1 MPTFPLIKL
10 VRWHNWPLTCA
21 LLVIL
26 NLLLASPARASHLR
40 AGDIQAKV
48 DTTAAHNPNR
58 IFFKLTLYR
67 DITPVPVTAPQDQA
81 VLFFGDGT
89 RSPVVPKASETPI
102 GFDTSVII
110 FYFEHTYPGSGSYTA
125 SFVEAF
131 RSRGVV
137 NMTLSDAQTFYIS
150 TTITTDPGLGLNHL
164 PVLRAPAIDRAASG
178 QVFLHNPAAYD
189 ADGDSLVFHRMVSQ
203 QSLTYTNT
211 GTLPAIYTPDHVPC
225 TGFRFPNSQLYGV
238 PPQTPVQVSYK
249 DNNGVELAQ
258 IGDTAIFQ
266 MNARTGLIVWNAP
279 LRTGIYNVA
288 FVVEEWRRTPYGAA
302 KIGEVIRDMQ
312 ITVVAAI
319 NLRPTLKIPQDT
331 CVVAGTLLRKNVT
344 ATDGSSAASPATPIQ
359 LFAYS
364 GILPPATFSQSA
376 QGPPRAVGA
385 FTWTPGCENIAR
397 EPYTIVFK
405 AQDTPHTPPL
415 SSDPP
420 LIDEKVWRVTVI
432 GPAPTNLRAVPGTG
446 QQVLLSWAS
455 YPCQTGA
462 SGVLATTRIYR
473 RENCYPY
480 TPSACETGIP
490 AGAGYQLLGTVP
502 ANVAAYADNTVQRGK
517 TYSYRIYV
525 VFPLP
530 GAGASI
536 VSNEACITL
545 DGRAAQL
552 TNVDVLT
559 TDAATGQIAVKW
571 TQPRPSA
578 GAVFN
583 APLGYRLSRSTTGAA
598 PFTLVATK
606 TSLADTTFLDTGL
619 NTAGLQYTY
628 QLVFFTATT
637 TQPGSPETTE
647 TAPLASSVRLSLLP
661 QGNGRRNTLTWRYSV
676 PWDNSQQPTIIYRR
690 VGPPTGPY
698 TQVATLTPAAGATS
712 ATYIDQGLTLGQN
725 YCYYVQTNGQY
736 PTPVNSAS
744 QLIYRNLLNKSQE
757 ACAVL
762 TASPCTPVLTLAPTN
777 CDSLAGLAHSSNVL
791 LQDLRYQNRLRWTVG
806 NTPTGCSTDI
816 AYYRIFYRTTA
827 DGPLVLLDST
837 TQLTYLHR
845 QLPSGAGCYAVQ
857 AVSPAGLRSELSNV
871 ACQDNCVFFFLP
883 NIFTPNGDQT
893 NEKFRPKTSSPIT
906 RTHIQIFNRWGRKVY
921 ESDRDPYINWDGTG
935 GEAYPS
941 GKASDGVY
949 YYLAEVEFA
958 DFAHTRRTFKGWVE
972 IVR

>member
-1 MPTFPLIKL
+1 MALFPLIKL
-10 VRWHNWPLTCA
+10 ARWRSWPLTCA
-21 LLVIL
+21 LLAIL
-26 NLLLASPARASHLR
+26 SLLLANPAHATHLR

-48 DTTAAHNPNR
+48 DTTPTHNPNR

-67 DITPVPVTAPQDQA
+67 DTSPGSAQQLNAT
-81 VLFFGDGT
+81 LFFGDGT
-89 RSPVVPKASETPI
+89 RSPTVLPTLDAPI
-102 GFDTSVII
+102 GFDTNVMT
-110 FYFEHTYPGSGSYTA
+110 FYFDHTYPGSGSYVA
-125 SFVEAF
+125 SFIEVN

-137 NMTLSDAQTFYIS
+137 NMRISENQSFYLS
-150 TTITTDPGLGLNHL
+150 TTVTTDPGLGLNHL

-189 ADGDSLVFHRMVSQ
+189 ADGDSLVFRRMVSQ
-203 QSLTYTNT
+203 RSLTYTGPT
-211 GTLPAIYTPDHVPC
+211 MLPATYIPDHVPC
-225 TGFRFPNSQLYGV
+225 DGFRFPNSQAFGV
-238 PPQTPVQVSYK
+238 PPQNPVQVSYK

-288 FVVEEWRRTPYGAA
+288 FVVEEWRRNGYTAA

-312 ITVVAAI
+312 ITVVAAV

-344 ATDGSSAASPATPIQ
+344 ATDGSSATSPATPIQ

-376 QGPPRAVGA
+376 QGPPRAVGT

-415 SSDPP
+415 AADPP
-420 LIDEKVWRVTVI
+420 LTDEKVWRVTVI
-432 GPAPTNLRAVPGTG
+432 GPAPTGLRATPGTG
-446 QQVLLSWAS
+446 QQVLLNWAS
-455 YPCQTGA
+455 YPCQVGS
-462 SGVLATTRIYR
+462 SGVLATIRIYR
-473 RENCYPY
+473 RENCYAY
-480 TPSACETGIP
+480 TPSPCETGIP

-502 ANVAAYADNTVQRGK
+502 ANLQAYADNTVQRGK

-559 TDAATGQIAVKW
+559 TGTTTGQIAVKW
-571 TQPRPSA
+571 TQPHASTP
-578 GAVFN
+578 FN
-583 APLGYRLSRSTTGAA
+583 APLGYRLSRSSTGAA

-606 TSLADTTFLDTGL
+606 TSLADTTFLDTNL

-628 QLVFFTATT
+628 QLVFFTAAT
-637 TQPGSPETTE
+637 TQPGSAETTE
-647 TAPLASSVRLSLLP
+647 TAPLASSVRLTLAP
-661 QGNGRRNTLTWRYSV
+661 NGNGRLNTLTWRYSV

-690 VGPPTGPY
+690 VGAPTGPY
-698 TQVATLTPAAGATS
+698 TQLATLTPAAGATT
-712 ATYIDQGLTLGQN
+712 ATYVDQGLTLGQN

-736 PTPVNSAS
+736 ATPINSAG

-777 CDSLAGLAHSSNVL
+777 CDSLAGLNPGSNFP

-816 AYYRIFYRTTA
+816 AYFRLFYRPTA
-827 DGPLVLLDST
+827 DGALVLLDSVAG
-837 TQLTYLHR
+837 TQFSYLHR
-845 QLPSGAGCYAVQ
+845 NLASGAGCYAVQ
-857 AVSPAGLRSELSNV
+857 AVSAAGVRSELSNV

-893 NEKFRPKTSSPIT
+893 NEKFRPKTSSPIV

-921 ESDRDPYINWDGTG
+921 ESDRDPYINWDGTD
-935 GEAYPS
+935 GENNPN

>member
-1 MPTFPLIKL
+1 MPTFPPAKPAFWH
-10 VRWHNWPLTCA
+10 RWLLTCLFVA
-21 LLVIL
+21 VLG
-26 NLLLASPARASHLR
+26 LLARPAHATHLR

-48 DTTAAHNPNR
+48 DTTPTHNPNR

-67 DITPVPVTAPQDQA
+67 DTSPGSAQQLNAT
-81 VLFFGDGT
+81 LFFGDGT
-89 RSPVVPKASETPI
+89 RSPAVLPTVDAPI
-102 GFDTSVII
+102 GFDTNVMT
-110 FYFEHTYPGSGSYTA
+110 FYFEHTYPGSGSYVA
-125 SFVEAF
+125 SFVEAN
-131 RSRGVV
+131 RSRAVV
-137 NMTLSDAQTFYIS
+137 NMTLSENQTFYIS

-189 ADGDSLVFHRMVSQ
+189 ADGDSLVFYRKVSQ
-203 QSLTYTNT
+203 RSLTYGSGT
-211 GTLPAIYTPDHVPC
+211 TLPATYIPDHVPC
-225 TGFRFPNSQLYGV
+225 NGFQFPNSQAYGV
-238 PPQTPVQVSYK
+238 PPQNPVQVSYK

-288 FVVEEWRRTPYGAA
+288 FVVEEWRRNPYGAA

-312 ITVVAAI
+312 ITVVAAV

-344 ATDGSSAASPATPIQ
+344 ATDASSAASPATPIQ

-364 GILPPATFSQSA
+364 GVLPPATFSQSA
-376 QGPPRAVGA
+376 QGPPRAVGT
-385 FTWTPGCENIAR
+385 FTWTPGCERIAR

-415 SSDPP
+415 AADPP

-432 GPAPTNLRAVPGTG
+432 GPAPTGLRAVRGTG
-446 QQVLLSWAS
+446 QQVLLDWAS

-462 SGVLATTRIYR
+462 SGVLATIRIYR

-480 TPSACETGIP
+480 TPAPCETGIP
-490 AGAGYQLLGTVP
+490 AGAGYQLLSTVP
-502 ANVAAYADNTVQRGK
+502 ANLTNYADNTVQRGK

-545 DGRAAQL
+545 DGRATQL
-552 TNVDVLT
+552 THVDVLT
-559 TDAATGQIAVKW
+559 TDASTGQIAVKW
-571 TQPRPSA
+571 TQPRASTP
-578 GAVFN
+578 FN
-583 APLGYRLSRSTTGAA
+583 APLGYRLSRSSTGAA
-598 PFTLVATK
+598 PFTLVTTK

-647 TAPLASSVRLSLLP
+647 TAPLASSVRLSLVP
-661 QGNGRRNTLTWRYSV
+661 NGNNRLNTLTWRYSV

-690 VGPPTGPY
+690 VGPATGPY
-698 TQVATLTPAAGATS
+698 TQLATLTPAAGATS
-712 ATYIDQGLTLGQN
+712 ATYVDQGLTLGQN

-736 PTPVNSAS
+736 PTPVNSAN

-762 TASPCTPVLTLAPTN
+762 TASPCTPVLTLAPTD
-777 CDSLAGLAHSSNVL
+777 CDSLSRLNPGSNFP

-816 AYYRIFYRTTA
+816 AYFRLFYRTTA
-827 DGPLVLLDST
+827 DGPLVLLDSVAG
-837 TQLTYLHR
+837 TQFTYLHR
-845 QLPSGAGCYAVQ
+845 NLPNGAGCYAVQ

-871 ACQDNCVFFFLP
+871 ACQDNCVSFFLP
-883 NIFTPNGDQT
+883 NIFTPNGDQD

-935 GEAYPS
+935 GESSPS

-958 DFAHTRRTFKGWVE
+958 DFAHTKRTFKGWVE

>member
-1 MPTFPLIKL
+1 MPTFPPAQPL
-10 VRWHNWPLTCA
+10 RWHRRLLTYA
-21 LLVIL
+21 FLLVL
-26 NLLLASPARASHLR
+26 GLLLARPAHATHLR

-67 DITPVPVTAPQDQA
+67 DTNPGSAPLPDA
-81 VLFFGDGT
+81 TLFFGDGT
-89 RSPVVPKASETPI
+89 RSPALVPASDTPI
-102 GFDTSVII
+102 GFNTNVSI
-110 FYFEHTYPGSGSYTA
+110 FYFEHTYAGTGSYTV
-125 SFVEAF
+125 SFIEAN
-131 RSRGVV
+131 RSRAVV
-137 NMTLSDAQTFYIS
+137 NMLASDTQTFYIS
-150 TTITTDPGLGLNHL
+150 TDITVDPGLGLNHL

-189 ADGDSLVFHRMVSQ
+189 EDRDSLAFRRMVSQ
-203 QSLTYTNT
+203 RSLTYGSGT
-211 GTLPAIYTPDHVPC
+211 TLPATYIPDHVRC
-225 TGFRFPNSQLYGV
+225 SGFLFPNSQAYGV
-238 PPQTPVQVSYK
+238 PPQNPVQVSYK

-266 MNARTGLIVWNAP
+266 MNARTGDIVWNAP

-288 FVVEEWRRTPYGAA
+288 FVVEEWRRNGLTRR

-312 ITVVAAI
+312 ITVVAAV

-344 ATDGSSAASPATPIQ
+344 ATDGSSPASLPSAIQ

-376 QGPPRAVGA
+376 QGPPRAVGT

-415 SSDPP
+415 AADPP
-420 LIDEKVWRVTVI
+420 LTDQKTWRVTVI
-432 GPAPTNLRAVPGTG
+432 GPAPTNLRAVPGTS
-446 QQVLLSWAS
+446 QQVLLTWDR
-455 YPCQTGA
+455 YPCQAANGL
-462 SGVLATTRIYR
+462 GVLPTIRIYR
-473 RENCYPY
+473 RENCYAY
-480 TPSACETGIP
+480 TPSPCETGIP
-490 AGAGYQLLGTVP
+490 ASAGYSLLATVP
-502 ANVAAYADNTVQRGK
+502 ANLQAYADNTVQRGK

-525 VFPLP
+525 AFPLP

-536 VSNEACITL
+536 VSNEACLTL

-559 TDAATGQIAVKW
+559 TSATGQIAVKW

-578 GAVFN
+578 GTLFN
-583 APLGYRLSRSTTGAA
+583 APLGYRLSRSSTGAA

-606 TSLADTTFLDTGL
+606 TSLADTTFVDTNL

-628 QLVFFTATT
+628 QLVFFSATT

-647 TAPLASSVRLSLLP
+647 TAPLASSVRLGLVP
-661 QGNGRRNTLTWRYSV
+661 NGNGRLNTLTWRYSV

-690 VGPPTGPY
+690 VGAPTGPY
-698 TQVATLTPAAGATS
+698 TQLATLTPAAGATS
-712 ATYIDQGLTLGQN
+712 ATYVDQGLTLGQN

-736 PTPVNSAS
+736 STPANSAN
-744 QLIYRNLLNKSQE
+744 QLIYRNLLNRSQE

-777 CDSLAGLAHSSNVL
+777 CDSLAGLNPGSNFP
-791 LQDLRYQNRLRWTVG
+791 LQDQRYQNRLRWTVG

-816 AYYRIFYRTTA
+816 AYFRLFYRTTA
-827 DGPLVLLDST
+827 DGPLVLLDSVAG
-837 TQLTYLHR
+837 TQFTYLHR
-845 QLPSGAGCYAVQ
+845 NLPNGAGCYAVQ
-857 AVSPAGLRSELSNV
+857 AVSPAGIRSEFSNV
-871 ACQDNCVFFFLP
+871 ACQDECVFFILP
-883 NIFTPNGDQT
+883 NIFTPNGDVT
-893 NEKFRPKTSSPIT
+893 NEKFRPKTSSPIV

-921 ESDRDPYINWDGTG
+921 ESDKDPYINWDGTG
-935 GEAYPS
+935 GETNPT

-949 YYLAEVEFA
+949 YYLAEVEFG
-958 DFAHTRRTFKGWVE
+958 DFARTKRTFKGWVE
-972 IVR
+972 LVR